1 MTTAQ
6 DIPRSQY
13 LKSTDILLVVRSRNN
28 AEPELFLAVHPDGTA
43 TAFNGHVDL
52 GTGIRTSLAQI
63 VAEELDIGFD
73 QVRMVLGT
81 TTVTPNQGPT
91 IASETIQVSAI
102 PLRQASATARRY
114 LIEQAARLRGVDPA
128 LLTVENGII
137 RPEAPANWSIAKGA

>member
-6 DIPRSQY
+6 DIPLSQY
-13 LKSTDILLVVRSRNN
+13 LQSTDILLVVKSRSDADPN
-28 AEPELFLAVHPDGTA
+28 LFLAVFPDGTA

-81 TTVTPNQGPT
+81 TTIAPDQGAT
-91 IASETIQVSAI
+91 IASETIQVSAK
-102 PLRQASATARRY
+102 P
-114 LIEQAARLRGVDPA
+114 
-128 LLTVENGII
+128 
-137 RPEAPANWSIAKGA
+137 